1 MVHYFR
7 LLWLFIATSFQEEAA
22 FRVNFAIN
30 LMTTTLNLATGIL
43 SLLVLFNQVETI
55 QGWTFPQTLALLGV
69 YLLVTALRDLVI
81 GPSLNALAG
90 IDGETW
96 TGRFDYTL
104 LKPVP
109 IQFLVSVRKWR
120 IWSFVD
126 LALSLVV
133 LGIALVQLNQ
143 RVTPVQLSL
152 FLFSLFVAITILY
165 AILLLLASVSF
176 WGHGVPLDF
185 VFNSFIQMGRYPV
198 GIYPQ
203 WLRLVLTWIVPV
215 GFITTVPVQSVTG
228 DVSLPILL
236 GGAGL
241 ATGLVLLASLLFRT
255 SLQRYTSASS

>member
-1 MVHYFR
+1 MIRYLR

-22 FRVNFAIN
+22 FRVNFAVN
-30 LMTTTLNLATGIL
+30 LMTTLLNLATGIL
-43 SLLVLFNQVETI
+43 GLLILFNQVETI

-81 GPSLNALAG
+81 GPSLSALGG

-109 IQFLVSVRKWR
+109 IQFLVSARKWR

-126 LALSLVV
+126 LTLSLVV
-133 LGIALVQLNQ
+133 LGIALVQLGQ
-143 RVTPVQLSL
+143 KVTPIRVGL
-152 FLFSLFVAITILY
+152 FLFTLFVAITILY
-165 AILLLLASVSF
+165 AILLILASASF

-198 GIYPQ
+198 GIYPD
-203 WLRLVLTWIVPV
+203 WLRLVLTWIIPV
-215 GFITTVPVQSVTG
+215 GFITTVPVQSLTG
-228 DVSLPILL
+228 DLSLPILL

-241 ATGLVLLASLLFRT
+241 ATGLVLLASRFFRT
-255 SLQRYTSASS
+255 SLRRYASASS

>member
-1 MVHYFR
+1 MVRYLR
-7 LLWLFIATSFQEEAA
+7 LLWLFIGTSFQEEAA

-30 LMTTTLNLATGIL
+30 LMTTILNLATGIL
-43 SLLVLFNQVETI
+43 GLLILFNQVETI

-81 GPSLNALAG
+81 GPSLSALAG

-109 IQFLVSVRKWR
+109 IQFFVSVRKWR

-126 LALSLVV
+126 LTLSLFV
-133 LGIALVQLNQ
+133 LGIALVQLSQ
-143 RVTPVQLSL
+143 EITLVRLSA
-152 FLFSLFVAITILY
+152 FLFTLFVAVTILY
-165 AILLLLASVSF
+165 AILLILASISF
-176 WGHGVPLDF
+176 WGQGVPLDF

-228 DVSLPILL
+228 DVSFPILL

-241 ATGLVLLASLLFRT
+241 AIGLVLLASLFFRT
-255 SLQRYTSASS
+255 SLQHYASASS